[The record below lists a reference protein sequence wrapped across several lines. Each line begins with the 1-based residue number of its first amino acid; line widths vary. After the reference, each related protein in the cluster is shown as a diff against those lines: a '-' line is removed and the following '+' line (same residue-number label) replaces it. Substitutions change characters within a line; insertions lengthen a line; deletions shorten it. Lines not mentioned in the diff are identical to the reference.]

1 LPVER
6 NIGVTEIT
14 EIETFCIR
22 LEPRRHA
29 VMRGQPTMTE
39 RRMLVRLRTDSGLE
53 GWGEATALAIWGG
66 MHGRY
71 FGETMETVRHVI
83 HDLLAAAVL
92 GADPR
97 SPAPVVREMDERLIG
112 HPWAKA
118 AVEMA
123 IQDIRGQ
130 ALGVPIVTLLN
141 GQLRVGMRIAHMI
154 GLMSDE
160 EALEEAGSAVS
171 TDGITAFQIKGGI
184 EVGRD
189 VRVTAALRAALPD
202 TTFLRVDANQGY
214 GRQPKA
220 AAECVRRLE
229 AAGADA
235 VEQPGSSVAA
245 LAACREAVGIPI
257 IADEGCW
264 NATDLLELWQRSAVD
279 AISVY
284 VAKSG
289 GIAPAAALAELAY
302 EIGFAC
308 DLNGSLE
315 TGIGTAASLHVAEA
329 ATGASLASVVPIP
342 MGLTEYAGKYF
353 TDDVVSEG
361 FRYDAGV
368 LYLDDRAGLGVAV
381 DEERVDALT
390 VDDGYQRTVQ

>member
-1 LPVER
+1 MP
-6 NIGVTEIT
+6 EIE
-14 EIETFCIR
+14 EIETFCVR
-22 LEPRRHA
+22 LAPRRHA
-29 VMRGQPTMTE
+29 VMRGQSTMTE

-66 MHGRY
+66 MDGRY

-83 HDLLAAAVL
+83 HDVLAPALL

-97 SPAPVVREMDERLIG
+97 WPAPIAREMDERLIG

-123 IQDIRGQ
+123 IQDIRGKE
-130 ALGVPIVTLLN
+130 LGVPVVTLLN
-141 GQLRVGMRIAHMI
+141 GRLRSGMRIAHMI
-154 GLMSDE
+154 GIMSDD
-160 EALEEAGSAVS
+160 EALEEAGGAVS
-171 TDGITAFQIKGGI
+171 SDGITAFQVKGGVEI
-184 EVGRD
+184 ARD
-189 VRVTAALRAALPD
+189 VQVIAALRSALPD

-235 VEQPGSSVAA
+235 VEQPGSTADA

-264 NATDLLELWQRSAVD
+264 NAADLLELWQRRAVD

-284 VAKSG
+284 VAKVG
-289 GIAPAAALAELAY
+289 GIAKAAALAELAY
-302 EIGFAC
+302 EVGFAC

-329 ATGASLASVVPIP
+329 AAGASLASVVPIP

-353 TDDVVSEG
+353 TDDVVSDG
-361 FRYDAGV
+361 FRYEAGV
-368 LYLDDRAGLGVAV
+368 LYLDGRAGLGITV
-381 DEERVDALT
+381 DEEKVRALT
-390 VDDGYQRTVQ
+390 GAGEYRSSS